1 MNNLLTS
8 FLNQPLL
15 MFLLGVCLCLLFV
28 LPLQRMRLKSLL
40 AEAQLS
46 AQAILTPLQQALAEK
61 NLHIQHQLQSLEHM
75 QGTLLDNTEHILHL
89 EKQNSAFVER
99 VSRITLLEQRIQEL
113 QQVNIRHQQQL
124 NTEIAAR
131 SAAEEKNAQL
141 QPLQMAL
148 AVKEQQIA
156 LLQESSSDQRALIAE
171 LETQIKEERKQTEE
185 KIQLLESARQRMTT
199 EFQHLAQQIFEEK
212 SAKFTHQNK
221 ENMGSLLTPLREQLL
236 EFKTKVEDIYNKD
249 SNDRV
254 LLLNQISTLKA
265 LNERIGQDAINL
277 TNALKGQAKTQGNW
291 GEMVLERVLEQ
302 SGLVKGREYEIQ
314 VSTTNADGARLQPDV
329 IVHLPEQKDVI
340 VDAKVSLLAY
350 QRYYEAETPQARD
363 IAINQHVTS
372 IRNHIKGLSQ
382 KDYSALNGF
391 RSLDFV
397 LLFIPIEAAFITA
410 VEYDQSLFN
419 DAFAKH
425 IIIVSPSTLFATLR
439 TIEHIWRYEYQN
451 QNAQDIA
458 RKGGDLY
465 DKFVNFIS
473 ALDDVGEKLGRA
485 QESYNTAYKRL
496 NSGRGN
502 IVSKIQELKVLGVM
516 TKKALPEN
524 LVEQAELG
532 AIDE

>member
-1 MNNLLTS
+1 MNMTLLD
-8 FLNQPLL
+8 QPLIICL
-15 MFLLGVCLCLLFV
+15 FGICLCLLFV
-28 LPLQRMRLKSLL
+28 LPLFWLRLKALRAEASLL
-40 AEAQLS
+40 LQTSIA
-46 AQAILTPLQQALAEK
+46 PLQQALAEK
-61 NLHIQHQLQSLEHM
+61 NLHIEQQHDTLENL
-75 QGTLLDNTEHILHL
+75 QGTLLDNTEQILHL
-89 EKQNSAFVER
+89 EKQNSAFMER
-99 VSRITLLEQRIQEL
+99 VAQFTNL
-113 QQVNIRHQQQL
+113 QTTIGAKDQQ
-124 NTEIAAR
+124 I
-131 SAAEEKNAQL
+131 AQL
-141 QPLQMAL
+141 QENVSA
-148 AVKEQQIA
+148 
-156 LLQESSSDQRALIAE
+156 QRSMITE
-171 LETQIKEERKQTEE
+171 LETQLKAERKQIDE
-185 KIQLLESARQRMTT
+185 KIRLLESAKLQMTA
-199 EFQHLAQQIFEEK
+199 EFQNLAQRIFEEK
-212 SAKFTHQNK
+212 SARFTHQNQ

-265 LNERIGQDAINL
+265 LNERIGQDALNL

-314 VSTTNADGARLQPDV
+314 VSATNSEGARLQPDV

-340 VDAKVSLLAY
+340 IDAKVSLLAY
-350 QRYYEAETPQARD
+350 QRYYEAETPHARD

-372 IRNHIKGLSQ
+372 IRSHIKGLSH

-410 VEYDQSLFN
+410 VEFDQSLFN
-419 DAFAKH
+419 EAFAKH

-465 DKFVNFIS
+465 DKFVNFIN
-473 ALDDVGEKLGRA
+473 ALDDVGEKLNRA
-485 QESYNTAYKRL
+485 QESYDTAYKRL

-502 IVSKIQELKVLGVM
+502 IVSKIQELKLLGAT
-516 TKKALPEN
+516 TKKSLPEN
-524 LVEQAELG
+524 LIEQAQLG
-532 AIDE
+532 MPDE